1 MGSKLYHI
9 GFIVHAEDLDDTF
22 DIKAIVDSLV
32 DTVESDPRCEVL
44 VTDSK
49 THKLKRY
56 SKDEPWEGASRF

>member
-1 MGSKLYHI
+1 MDYKLYHI
-9 GFIVHAEDLDDTF
+9 GFLVHAEDPDDTF
-22 DIKAIVDSLV
+22 DIKAMIDNIV

-56 SKDEPWEGASRF
+56 SKEEPWESLQGV